1 ISEYSTCKTKKG
13 SLMKV
18 LFNIVKRQ
26 EHKACGYDGRVLRT
40 SLCPMG
46 RVDKTMNN
54 KKTLFTVI
62 AHTHRLLAHT
72 PTRLN
77 SNYFLIATKPL
88 KSNTYSEA
96 TTQYI
101 FCPSAT
107 GSIEATGLSFC
118 SLYTSYVF
126 GYNESLLEA
135 A

>member
-1 ISEYSTCKTKKG
+1 
-13 SLMKV
+13 MKV

-107 GSIEATGLSFC
+107 GSIEATGGRGSPGCRKRANQACIFKK
-118 SLYTSYVF
+118 
-126 GYNESLLEA
+126 
-135 A
+135 